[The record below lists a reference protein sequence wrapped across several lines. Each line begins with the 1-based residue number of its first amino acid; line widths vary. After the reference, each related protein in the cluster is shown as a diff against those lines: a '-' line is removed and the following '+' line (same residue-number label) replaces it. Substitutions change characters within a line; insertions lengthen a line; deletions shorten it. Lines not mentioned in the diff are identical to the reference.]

1 MRAKT
6 LLRLFARTPAW
17 TAVRARDRVRALLL
31 DLAWRAR
38 SNGANGALLRGRADE
53 ERKGD
58 RWSRDARERARAQL
72 CKAHALSCGAYEK
85 ESSIHLLFIIP
96 PSLSSTS
103 SCSLSFLPVVVHE
116 HTGAAQRPVLCGVS
130 SGLRPAHFSSHFAA
144 TISAPPQRIF
154 TRFAREFGH
163 SRRCRCRPRFRAR
176 APDRSRRPAPAWA
189 SRARREHPR
198 PGQVRGH
205 TLEAAHEAVRV
216 AHASGG
222 LSPSPGKLADRS
234 ACHGAA
240 VSALRSTT
248 TPRRSQG
255 GRWRMSLGPSAE
267 LRARGVHFD
276 RW

>member
-1 MRAKT
+1 MVKGC
-6 LLRLFARTPAW
+6 LENE
-17 TAVRARDRVRALLL
+17 
-31 DLAWRAR
+31 RAR
-38 SNGANGALLRGRADE
+38 SCVKHTRCRAGRV
-53 ERKGD
+53 R
-58 RWSRDARERARAQL
+58 
-72 CKAHALSCGAYEK
+72 

-103 SCSLSFLPVVVHE
+103 SCSLSLIPVVVHE

-216 AHASGG
+216 AHTSGG

-234 ACHGAA
+234 ACHGAV
-240 VSALRSTT
+240 VSALRSTA
-248 TPRRSQG
+248 TPRRLQG
-255 GRWRMSLGPSAE
+255 GRWRTSLGPSAE
-267 LRARGVHFD
+267 LRARRVHFD

>member
-1 MRAKT
+1 MYEKARFIYY
-6 LLRLFARTPAW
+6 LLYHPRSRL
-17 TAVRARDRVRALLL
+17 
-31 DLAWRAR
+31 
-38 SNGANGALLRGRADE
+38 
-53 ERKGD
+53 
-58 RWSRDARERARAQL
+58 RARARF
-72 CKAHALSCGAYEK
+72 HS
-85 ESSIHLLFIIP
+85 F
-96 PSLSSTS
+96 LSSYTNTQEQHS
-103 SCSLSFLPVVVHE
+103 GPSC
-116 HTGAAQRPVLCGVS
+116 AVS
-130 SGLRPAHFSSHFAA
+130 ALAFVPLIFPSHFAA

-176 APDRSRRPAPAWA
+176 APDRSRRSAPAWA
-189 SRARREHPR
+189 SRARREHPW

-240 VSALRSTT
+240 VSALRSTA

-255 GRWRMSLGPSAE
+255 GRWRTSLGPSAE

>member
-1 MRAKT
+1 MR
-6 LLRLFARTPAW
+6 
-17 TAVRARDRVRALLL
+17 
-31 DLAWRAR
+31 
-38 SNGANGALLRGRADE
+38 RGRAID
-53 ERKGD
+53 GQGMP
-58 RWSRDARERARAQL
+58 RERARAQL
-72 CKAHALSCGAYEK
+72 CKAHALSCGACTRK
-85 ESSIHLLFIIP
+85 LDSFIIYYTTLALVYELVLAFI
-96 PSLSSTS
+96 PSCRRTRTHRSSTAARLVRCQLCHS
-103 SCSLSFLPVVVHE
+103 SCS
-116 HTGAAQRPVLCGVS
+116 
-130 SGLRPAHFSSHFAA
+130 FSSHFAA

-176 APDRSRRPAPAWA
+176 APDRSRRSAPAWA
-189 SRARREHPR
+189 SRARREHPW

-240 VSALRSTT
+240 VSALRSTA

-255 GRWRMSLGPSAE
+255 GRWRTSLGPSAE

>member
-1 MRAKT
+1 MR
-6 LLRLFARTPAW
+6 
-17 TAVRARDRVRALLL
+17 
-31 DLAWRAR
+31 
-38 SNGANGALLRGRADE
+38 RGRAIDGQGMLE
-53 ERKGD
+53 NE
-58 RWSRDARERARAQL
+58 RAQL
-72 CKAHALSCGAYEK
+72 CKAHALSCGACTRKKARFIYF
-85 ESSIHLLFIIP
+85 LLYHPRTRLRARARFHP
-96 PSLSSTS
+96 LLSSYTS
-103 SCSLSFLPVVVHE
+103 TQEQHSGPSC
-116 HTGAAQRPVLCGVS
+116 AIS

-154 TRFAREFGH
+154 TRFAREFSH

-205 TLEAAHEAVRV
+205 TLEAAHEAGRV
-216 AHASGG
+216 AHTSSGV
-222 LSPSPGKLADRS
+222 SPSPGKLADRS

-240 VSALRSTT
+240 GSALRSTA
-248 TPRRSQG
+248 TPRRSQR
-255 GRWRMSLGPSAE
+255 GRWRTSLGPSAE

>member
-1 MRAKT
+1 MR
-6 LLRLFARTPAW
+6 RG
-17 TAVRARDRVRALLL
+17 RAIDGQGMLENE
-31 DLAWRAR
+31 RAR
-38 SNGANGALLRGRADE
+38 SCVKHARVVVRGV
-53 ERKGD
+53 
-58 RWSRDARERARAQL
+58 RE
-72 CKAHALSCGAYEK
+72 SC
-85 ESSIHLLFIIP
+85 SIHLLLYHPRSRLRARARFH
-96 PSLSSTS
+96 SL
-103 SCSLSFLPVVVHE
+103 LVVVHE
-116 HTGAAQRPVLCGVS
+116 HTGAAQRPVFLCGVS

-216 AHASGG
+216 AHTSGG

-240 VSALRSTT
+240 VSALRSTA

-255 GRWRMSLGPSAE
+255 GRWRTSLGPSAE